1 MLRTEDHGPIRMLRL
16 GPRDGPP
23 RLGPAACAAAVE
35 ALGIA
40 EGDPAV
46 RVLVLTGEG
55 LRFCV
60 GGPWALLH
68 GGFRPPTADAEL
80 QALDTGHHLVET
92 LHHLEIP
99 TISAVEGEAAGLGCA
114 LALACDLRV
123 ASSHARFQ
131 PQPEA
136 LPAAEGASDRWL
148 AEKLPRPLR
157 VEMLGTGDPLEAQ
170 RLHALGQI
178 NRLSPP
184 GGALREAL
192 SLAES
197 LLRSRRP
204 LQGLRSSRTDPGTTP
219 LHRLLAAERQALVA
233 RLLGPV

>member
-1 MLRTEDHGPIRMLRL
+1 MLRTEDHGPIRVLHL
-16 GPRDGPP
+16 GPRDGLP
-23 RLGPAACAAAVE
+23 RLSPAACAAAVE
-35 ALGIA
+35 ALGVA
-40 EGDPAV
+40 EDDAAV
-46 RVLVLTGEG
+46 QVVVLAGEG

-80 QALDTGHHLVET
+80 QALDAGHHLVET
-92 LHHLEIP
+92 LHHLETP

-131 PQPEA
+131 PQPEP

-148 AEKLPRPLR
+148 AEQLPRALR
-157 VEMLGTGDPLEAQ
+157 VEMLWTGDPLEAQ

-192 SLAES
+192 SLAKA
-197 LLRSRRP
+197 LLRSARP
-204 LQGLRSSRTDPGTTP
+204 LRSLRPPRVAPGATP

-233 RLLGPV
+233 RLLGAT